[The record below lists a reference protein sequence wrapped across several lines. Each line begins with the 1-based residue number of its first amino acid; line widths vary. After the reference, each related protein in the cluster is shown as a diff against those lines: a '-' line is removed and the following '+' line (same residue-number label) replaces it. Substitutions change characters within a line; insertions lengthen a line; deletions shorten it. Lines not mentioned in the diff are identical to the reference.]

1 MGKQGESH
9 HIPPSVPSP
18 ESEALWARMHA
29 RAHSCIA
36 QTSRCSRFSVQDR
49 TFYQTFS
56 TRPATNMQNIPP
68 CEIPACL
75 LVHPLRLRRGGG
87 QTAVWG
93 GDGRGVSKTAPWCDH
108 VCVVDDDNKYILKY
122 RNMSRRLSEVLRR
135 AAARCTLCATLSRTQ
150 LWDMQKYAPWHLLI
164 PRHDT

>member
-1 MGKQGESH
+1 MVATKYSWQCWVGGVSITIQIWHQSRSANSSQMGKQGESH

-87 QTAVWG
+87 RPRSGEGMG
-93 GDGRGVSKTAPWCDH
+93 GGCQRPLRGVTT
-108 VCVVDDDNKYILKY
+108 Y
-122 RNMSRRLSEVLRR
+122 VLWMM
-135 AAARCTLCATLSRTQ
+135 TINTF
-150 LWDMQKYAPWHLLI
+150 
-164 PRHDT
+164 